1 MPQIE
6 LSTEDVKKLEKAIG
20 NYLTYVHR
28 SIVATDT
35 REAKEQLI
43 ELEQFLHRIEEKLK
57 M

>member
-28 SIVATDT
+28 SIVAADT